1 MKNKNYT
8 IALIVIGAILLSGII
23 KITKAQPYYDA
34 YFTSIMVTNGN
45 DTVELISGGTAK
57 VYDGQ
62 TAWEN
67 LTFYNEACGVF
78 GANLYTEIYINDTLY
93 GTSSERYVFKG
104 TYSNDNWYGAKGGP
118 AVWKYTV
125 KLWWDSSGTFY
136 LEDLKTFYIK
146 VVRLFVSDWSPSTL
160 TVEKGKTTAS
170 TLSISFKNGG
180 NDYMYAT
187 KISVTDS
194 AGLEISPQS
203 QTLQDIASGGTKS
216 TSFSVT
222 APSTTTI
229 GTKSVSFK
237 VEYNDF
243 RGVSQSEVGTAS
255 IIVSKLGTSITLSLQ
270 PSLLK
275 KDSSTTITAKLVDGN
290 NNPLANK
297 NINFNVGTTSLGSTT
312 TDSSGNAVK
321 TYTANL
327 DAGTYVVNASYS
339 GAIDYGSSSAT
350 NILIVNPF
358 STALTINVPS
368 AIQGKS
374 VTITATLKDENGNPI
389 QNVNIDFQLY
399 DGSSWKSI
407 GSDTTDSSGVA
418 SVTYTPSSTGTFQV
432 KAVFSGTTNYSQ
444 STSTTGSL
452 GVGIDY
458 TPYYV
463 GGGIIAVAV
472 IGVLGYMVFRRR
484 KKTITPKT

>member
-1 MKNKNYT
+1 VPS
-8 IALIVIGAILLSGII
+8 AHAQGAG
-23 KITKAQPYYDA
+23 DA
-34 YFTSIMVTNGN
+34 YFTK
-45 DTVELISGGTAK
+45 VEYSSK
-57 VYDGQ
+57 VYELTQDKWNFTVYNANVQVDIWGRAWFFFKFYLDGSL
-62 TAWEN
+62 WWDE
-67 LTFYNEACGVF
+67 
-78 GANLYTEIYINDTLY
+78 YTQAGSWQLDK
-93 GTSSERYVFKG
+93 GSSTTR
-104 TYSNDNWYGAKGGP
+104 TYTVSLGSGP
-118 AVWKYTV
+118 AVRNVKIELYWDYEGTPYLQDTTSFSEKTV
-125 KLWWDSSGTFY
+125 KL
-136 LEDLKTFYIK
+136 
-146 VVRLFVSDWSPSTL
+146 FVDAWLPSAL

-170 TLSISFKNGG
+170 TLSITFKNGG
-180 NDYMYAT
+180 NDYMYAS

-203 QTLQDIASGGTKS
+203 QTLQDIASGGIKS
-216 TSFSVT
+216 TSFSIT

-237 VEYNDF
+237 IEYDDF
-243 RGVSQSEVGTAS
+243 RGVSHSETKTAS
-255 IIVSKLGTSITLSLQ
+255 VAVGKLGTSITLSLQ
-270 PSLLK
+270 PPNLK
-275 KDSSTTITAKLVDGN
+275 KGGSTSVTAKLVDGN

-297 NINFNVGTTSLGSTT
+297 DINFYVETTSIGSAT

-339 GAIDYGSSSAT
+339 GATDYGLSSAT
-350 NILIVNPF
+350 SNLIVNPF
-358 STALTINVPS
+358 STTLTIDVSS
-368 AIQGKS
+368 ATQGKQT
-374 VTITATLKDENGNPI
+374 TITATLKDENGNPI
-389 QNVNIDFQLY
+389 QNANIDFQLY

-407 GSDTTDSSGVA
+407 GSDTADSSGVA
-418 SVTYTPSSTGTFQV
+418 SITYTPSSTGTFQV

-463 GGGIIAVAV
+463 GGGIIAVVV

-484 KKTITPKT
+484 KKTTPKT